1 MTSTAGTETETPR
14 HPDAAHKTVVR
25 LLAGGIGEGFDRL
38 MRLSN
43 ALEDSDTDPES
54 TQVAPIHADPR
65 LMAIVGWLSELP
77 SQTRAVAATTS
88 KVMYPVTRAA
98 GVVWD
103 TGAYVA
109 RATGV
114 TSFVEGL
121 TEPLLTAI
129 AEERERLASV
139 GTAEYARGR
148 VLAVQA
154 FEQSVDGIMGYIGDS
169 DELGEL
175 VREQTL
181 GITGSAVREIRETGA
196 AADGLA
202 EGIFRRLLGRDQ
214 RAVPPRPVGEQA

>member
-1 MTSTAGTETETPR
+1 MTSTAGSDSNSSHGR
-14 HPDAAHKTVVR
+14 DAAHKTIVR
-25 LLAGGIGEGFDRL
+25 LVAGGIGEGFDRL
-38 MRLSN
+38 MKLSN
-43 ALEDSDTDPES
+43 ALEDSDTDPAS
-54 TQVAPIHADPR
+54 AQIAPIHADPR
-65 LMAIVGWLSELP
+65 LMAILGWFSELP
-77 SQTRAVAATTS
+77 AQTRAISATTS
-88 KVMYPVTRAA
+88 RALYPVTRVA
-98 GVVWD
+98 GVAWD
-103 TGAYVA
+103 TGTYVA
-109 RATGV
+109 RATGIS
-114 TSFVEGL
+114 SFLEGF

-214 RAVPPRPVGEQA
+214 RAIPPKPVGEQV

>member
-1 MTSTAGTETETPR
+1 MTSSTESETDAQR
-14 HPDAAHKTVVR
+14 NPDAAHKTVVR
-25 LLAGGIGEGFDRL
+25 LIAGGIGEGFDRL
-38 MRLSN
+38 MQLSN
-43 ALEDSDTDPES
+43 ALEDSDTDPAS
-54 TQVAPIHADPR
+54 TQTTAIHADPR

-77 SQTRAVAATTS
+77 SQARAVSATTS

-98 GVVWD
+98 GVAWD

-121 TEPLLTAI
+121 AEPLLTAI
-129 AEERERLASV
+129 TEERERLASV

-154 FEQSVDGIMGYIGDS
+154 FEHSVDGIMGYIGDS

-196 AADGLA
+196 AADGLT

-214 RAVPPRPVGEQA
+214 RSMPPKPVGEQA

>member
-1 MTSTAGTETETPR
+1 MTSSAESETDAQH

-25 LLAGGIGEGFDRL
+25 LIAGGIGEGFDRL
-38 MRLSN
+38 MQLSN
-43 ALEDSDTDPES
+43 ALEDSDTDPAS
-54 TQVAPIHADPR
+54 TQTTPIHADPR

-77 SQTRAVAATTS
+77 SQARAVSTTTS
-88 KVMYPVTRAA
+88 KVIYPVTRAA
-98 GVVWD
+98 TVAWD

-114 TSFVEGL
+114 ASFVEGL

-129 AEERERLASV
+129 AEERERLSSV

-154 FEQSVDGIMGYIGDS
+154 FEHSVDGIMGYIGDS

-214 RAVPPRPVGEQA
+214 RAIPPKPVGEQV

>member
-1 MTSTAGTETETPR
+1 MTSSAEFDAESQQ

-25 LLAGGIGEGFDRL
+25 LIAGGIGEGFDRL
-38 MRLSN
+38 MQLSN
-43 ALEDSDTDPES
+43 ALEDSDTDPAS
-54 TQVAPIHADPR
+54 TPVTPIHADPR
-65 LMAIVGWLSELP
+65 LMAIVGWVSELP
-77 SQTRAVAATTS
+77 SQTRAVVSTTS

-98 GVVWD
+98 GVAWD

-109 RATGV
+109 RATGIA
-114 TSFVEGL
+114 SFVEGL

-129 AEERERLASV
+129 NEERERLASV

-169 DELGEL
+169 DELGDL

-196 AADGLA
+196 AADGLT

-214 RAVPPRPVGEQA
+214 RAVPPRPIGEQG